1 MLYTLNLGDGWPNK
15 GREQKTLIAL
25 ATAHQC
31 FIDNG
36 VVKGDSMD
44 EIMSFG
50 RAHFTDM
57 TDEQIT
63 ALVVTEDD
71 AN

>member
-1 MLYTLNLGDGWPNK
+1 MLYTIKINWPNK
-15 GREQKTLIAL
+15 GREQKPLIAL
-25 ATAHQC
+25 ATEHQC

-36 VVKGDSMD
+36 VVKGESME

-57 TDEQIT
+57 TDEQIQN
-63 ALVVTEDD
+63 LVVEE
-71 AN
+71 A